1 MKIARFNS
9 DRLGVV
15 EGDRLYD
22 VSAALSV
29 LPSSTWPAP
38 VGDPLIQHLAELR
51 PAIERIRASAPSMAL
66 SAVTLHSPITQ
77 PSKIM
82 AAPANYRKHVEQ
94 DTKDAG
100 VDQGVHRQALIGVE
114 RPSEKFGLFL
124 KSLSSLAGPA
134 EGIQTILPDRRTDH
148 EVELAVII
156 GRAGR
161 DIPRAHAMEHVAAY
175 AIGLDTTVRG
185 AEDRSFRKSPDT
197 YCTLGPWLVT
207 ADEIPDPYALE
218 LALSIDGERR
228 QFSSTGAMTMD
239 IGELIALASTFYTLH
254 PGDVLLT
261 GTPEGVGPIL
271 PGQVLRAHCTGI
283 GEMAVPIRASFTRS
297 IT

>member
-1 MKIARFNS
+1 MKIARFNQ
-9 DRLGVV
+9 DRLGLV
-15 EGDRLYD
+15 EGDRIFD
-22 VSAALSV
+22 VSAALAV
-29 LPSSTWPAP
+29 LPPQAWPAP
-38 VGDPLIQHLAELR
+38 IGDPLIRHLAALQV
-51 PAIERIRASAPSMAL
+51 AIGPIRGSCPSLAL
-66 SAVTLHSPITQ
+66 SDVSLHSPITQ

-100 VDQGVHRQALIGVE
+100 VDQGVHRQALVGVE

-134 EGIQTILPDRRTDH
+134 EGIRTVLPDRRTDH
-148 EVELAVII
+148 EVELAVVI
-156 GRAGR
+156 GLPGR
-161 DIPRAHAMEHVAAY
+161 DIPRAQAMRHVAAY

-207 ADEIPDPYALE
+207 ADEIPDPYGLD
-218 LALSIDGERR
+218 LALWVNEERR

-239 IGELIALASTFYTLH
+239 ISELIALASSFYTLH

-261 GTPEGVGPIL
+261 GTPEGVGPIQ
-271 PGQVLRAHCTGI
+271 PGQVLRASCVGI
-283 GEMAVPIRASFTRS
+283 GDMTVPVLSNV
-297 IT
+297 

>member
-1 MKIARFNS
+1 MKIARFNQ
-9 DRLGVV
+9 DRLGLV
-15 EGDRLYD
+15 EEDRIFD
-22 VSAALSV
+22 VSAALGV
-29 LPSSTWPAP
+29 LPSQRWPVP
-38 VGDPLIQHLAELR
+38 IGDPLIRHLADLL
-51 PAIERIRASAPSMAL
+51 PAIQHARLDAPSLAL
-66 SAVTLHSPITQ
+66 NAVSLHSPITQ

-134 EGIQTILPDRRTDH
+134 EGIRTILPDRRTDH
-148 EVELAVII
+148 EVELAVVI

-161 DIPRAHAMEHVAAY
+161 NIPREQAMEHVAAY
-175 AIGLDTTVRG
+175 TIGLDTTVRG

-207 ADEIPDPYALE
+207 ADEIADPYGLDLE
-218 LALSIDGERR
+218 LSINGERR

-261 GTPEGVGPIL
+261 GTPEGVGPVL
-271 PGQVLRAHCTGI
+271 PGDRLRASCSAI
-283 GEMAVPIRASFTRS
+283 GEMTLQIQTSE
-297 IT
+297 